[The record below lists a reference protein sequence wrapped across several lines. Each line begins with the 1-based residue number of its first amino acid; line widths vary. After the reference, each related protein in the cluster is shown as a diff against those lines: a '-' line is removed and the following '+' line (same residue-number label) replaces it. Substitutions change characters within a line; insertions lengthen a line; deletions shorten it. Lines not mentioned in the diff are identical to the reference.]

1 MAEPVAAVDCGSNS
15 TRLIVTDAAGRAMAR
30 EMRITRLAEGV
41 DASGELSEAALAR
54 TLTVLEEYRG
64 LCARAGVTRGL
75 CAATSAVRDARNGAE
90 FLERARAV
98 LGFDAV
104 VLSGED
110 EATYSFE
117 GATIDLDD
125 DDGRPVAILD
135 VGGGSTEIAARIDG
149 RVVGYS
155 MQVGC
160 VRVTER
166 ALGPGPVDA
175 ERAARARA
183 MIGSALDGAAA
194 GAPALFALG
203 PELRLVGLAGT
214 VSTLAQLDA
223 GLDHYDRSVV
233 HHRRLTRAAVVDW
246 RDRLGSE
253 PPAARLGRPGMVPGR
268 EDVIVAGLYVVEAVM
283 DRLGVEEL
291 LSSESDILD
300 GIAAR
305 LRPSFA

>member
-15 TRLIVTDAAGRAMAR
+15 TRLLITDGEGRALAR

-41 DASGELSEAALAR
+41 DATGELTDAALAR
-54 TLTVLEEYRG
+54 TLAVLEEYRE
-64 LCARAGVTRGL
+64 LCARAGVVRGL
-75 CAATSAVRDARNGAE
+75 CAATSAVRDARNGAA
-90 FLERARAV
+90 FLERASVV

-117 GATIDLDD
+117 GATIDLA

-135 VGGGSTEIAARIDG
+135 VGGGSTEIASRIDG

-166 ALGPGPVDA
+166 ALGPGPIDA
-175 ERAARARA
+175 GGEARALA
-183 MIGSALDGAAA
+183 MIGAALDGAVSA
-194 GAPALFALG
+194 APALFALG
-203 PELRLVGLAGT
+203 PSLRLVGLAGT

-223 GLDHYDRSVV
+223 GLDHYDRAVV
-233 HHRRLTRAAVVDW
+233 HHRRLTRATVGAW
-246 RDRLGSE
+246 RVRLGSE
-253 PPAARLGRPGMVPGR
+253 PPAARLGRPGMVRGR

-283 DRLGVEEL
+283 DRLGVNEL

-300 GIAAR
+300 GVAAR
-305 LRPSFA
+305 LRSSFA

>member
-1 MAEPVAAVDCGSNS
+1 MAERVAAVDCGSNS
-15 TRLIVTDAAGRAMAR
+15 TRLLITDAEGRAMAR

-41 DASGELSEAALAR
+41 DATGELSDAALAR
-54 TLTVLEEYRG
+54 TLAVLEEYHG
-64 LCARAGVTRGL
+64 LCERAGVARGL
-75 CAATSAVRDARNGAE
+75 CAATSAVRDAGNGAA
-90 FLERARAV
+90 FLERARGV

-117 GATIDLDD
+117 GATAGLA

-135 VGGGSTEIAARIDG
+135 VGGGSTEIASRIDG

-166 ALGPGPVDA
+166 ALGAGPVDA
-175 ERAARARA
+175 DHEARALA
-183 MIGSALDGAAA
+183 MIEAALDGASAA
-194 GAPALFALG
+194 APALFALG
-203 PELRLVGLAGT
+203 PRLRLVGLAGT

-223 GLDHYDRSVV
+223 GLDHYDRAAV
-233 HHRRLTRAAVVDW
+233 HHRRLSRDVVSAWRA
-246 RDRLGSE
+246 RLGHE
-253 PPAARLGRPGMVPGR
+253 PPATRLGFPGMVPGR

-283 DRLGVEEL
+283 ARLGVDEL

-300 GIAAR
+300 GIAGR
-305 LRPSFA
+305 LRTAFA

>member
-1 MAEPVAAVDCGSNS
+1 
-15 TRLIVTDAAGRAMAR
+15 MAR

-41 DASGELSEAALAR
+41 DASGELTEAAVAR

-64 LCARAGVTRGL
+64 LCTRAEVNRGL
-75 CAATSAVRDARNGAE
+75 CAATSAVRDARNGAA
-90 FLERARAV
+90 FLARASEV

-117 GATIDLDD
+117 GATLDLA

-135 VGGGSTEIAARIDG
+135 VGGGSTELAARVGD

-155 MQVGC
+155 MQIGC

-166 ALGPGPVDA
+166 ALGPGPVDPTH
-175 ERAARARA
+175 EARARA
-183 MIGSALDGAAA
+183 MIEAALDGAAA
-194 GAPALFALG
+194 GAPDLFALG
-203 PELRLVGLAGT
+203 PDLRLVGLAGT

-223 GLDHYDRSVV
+223 GLDHYDRATV
-233 HHRRLTRAAVVDW
+233 HHRRLPRDAVVAW

-253 PPAARLGRPGMVPGR
+253 PPAARLGYSGMVPGR

-283 DRLGVEEL
+283 TRLGVDEL

-300 GIAAR
+300 GIAGR
-305 LRPSFA
+305 LRPPFA